1 MNAGLWNLLLAQT
14 GSPDLL
20 TGLNPNNRFAL
31 IVVVVGCATGVI
43 CTLVVVISSTIKSIH
58 HRRVEADMK
67 REMIE
72 RGMSADEITK
82 VIEAAMPPED
92 ATQRWIASWAKKKAE
107 SARRIASSSLNRNR
121 APRVVSRECLGIP

>member
-1 MNAGLWNLLLAQT
+1 MNAWLTRIPLLADWAT
-14 GSPDLL
+14 N
-20 TGLNPNNRFAL
+20 TVFEGLDPSKRFAL
-31 IVVVVGCATGVI
+31 IVVLIGCATGVV
-43 CTLVVVISSTIKSIH
+43 CTLITFVASTINSIH

-92 ATQRWIASWAKKKAE
+92 ATQRWIASWAKKKA
-107 SARRIASSSLNRNR
+107 
-121 APRVVSRECLGIP
+121 

>member
-1 MNAGLWNLLLAQT
+1 MNALQTGIPLLADWAT
-14 GSPDLL
+14 WALND
-20 TGLNPNNRFAL
+20 LNPNNRFAL
-31 IVVVVGCATGVI
+31 LVVVVGCATGVL
-43 CTLVVVISSTIKSIH
+43 CTLITFVSTTINSIH

-92 ATQRWIASWAKKKAE
+92 AAQRWIASWAKKKT
-107 SARRIASSSLNRNR
+107 
-121 APRVVSRECLGIP
+121 